1 MTEIP
6 YFTRKE
12 KLRTTEAAEY
22 LKYQHGIIIAPAT
35 LNKKRSVGGGPE
47 FHKTKSSRAILYPRI
62 ELDVWAADQ
71 LGGLKANTAAD

>member
-1 MTEIP
+1 MTETP

-12 KLRTTEAAEY
+12 KLRTTEASAY
-22 LKYQHGIIIAPAT
+22 LKFQYGIIVAPAT

-47 FHKTKSSRAILYPRI
+47 FHKTKSSRAILYPRV

-71 LGGLKANTAAD
+71 LGGLKASTAAE